1 MLRMFVANFF
11 CFNAT
16 FKYSAPVVVVVV
28 AADFLFVCVV
38 VIGFSYCIGSVI
50 SNQIPYTYLYYTICY
65 NQNHNRC
72 MKLLNLSS
80 ALWRKR
86 NVWIHMKWN
95 QVLECFLYFLSGLMS
110 ILNSPRTRFILFP
123 LQFSITIN

>member
-1 MLRMFVANFF
+1 MFVANFF

-80 ALWRKR
+80 AL
-86 NVWIHMKWN
+86 
-95 QVLECFLYFLSGLMS
+95 
-110 ILNSPRTRFILFP
+110 
-123 LQFSITIN
+123 